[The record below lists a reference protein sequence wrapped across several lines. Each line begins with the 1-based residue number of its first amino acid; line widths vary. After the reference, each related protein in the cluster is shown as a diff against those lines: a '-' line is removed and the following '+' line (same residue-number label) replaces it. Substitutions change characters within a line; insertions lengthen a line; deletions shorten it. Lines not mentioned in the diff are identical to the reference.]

1 MAQANNNKGSI
12 VLLRKR
18 WYIGPIIAAI
28 VGLPLY
34 LTNMCSRGDALD
46 PFASYEYFES
56 ARPEIGSRTLM
67 VQADGTAELN
77 TISGTVSLDVYTY
90 DEVEKLVAELKEDL
104 SRLPKDNWNQQY
116 VKVGAPWFKR
126 LIRRHPEG
134 VSELEYHMGADAPQE
149 VVDILEK
156 FNKLVDQ
163 VQAAGNKVQP
173 PA

>member
-1 MAQANNNKGSI
+1 MAQADKKQGSI
-12 VLLRKR
+12 VLLKKR
-18 WYIGPIIAAI
+18 WYIGPIIGAI
-28 VGLPLY
+28 ALLPVFLAN
-34 LTNMCSRGDALD
+34 TCSRPDALD

-56 ARPEIGSRTLM
+56 SRPEIGARTLM
-67 VQADGTAELN
+67 INADGAVELN
-77 TISGTVSLDVYTY
+77 TYDDKVLLDVYSRP
-90 DEVEKLVAELKEDL
+90 DVEQTVAELREQL
-104 SRLPKDNWNQQY
+104 STLSKDNWNQQY

-134 VSELEYHMGADAPQE
+134 VSELEYHIGADAPQE

-163 VQAAGNKVQP
+163 VQAAGNNVQP